1 MYRYPKRKRNN
12 TRTRW
17 IVFLAVVIVSFWL
30 TDGYTRLPFIPQ
42 SENTATYH
50 QLLQDNQEEGY
61 REDEQILL
69 KLATTDILELER
81 QKDYGKIY
89 DQYASQTL
97 KRSLARRDF
106 LKMGRC
112 LEVTMG
118 DLVDYQRDQWDFTRN
133 KTEHGTL
140 DSTTRS
146 VVRASGNV
154 KEQLTYVRE
163 GIDFKLNAIYWSST
177 RKDFLTCMN
186 QVTEDIQKAK
196 KKRVVEK
203 PPKPPAIKS
212 SSTTENPKPIPEAP
226 APNAKSPE
234 SAGAFASE
242 RLPEPTPPKKPA
254 PPPVTLKQPS
264 PPKPA
269 SPKPNAPSPTPEQ
282 KNTTPALE
290 PNPST
295 APSPAEPPIAP
306 PPSEAPPVPPAP
318 ADGQ

>member
-1 MYRYPKRKRNN
+1 MYRYHKRKRNN

-30 TDGYTRLPFIPQ
+30 TDGYTRLPFMPQ
-42 SENTATYH
+42 AENTATYH

-81 QKDYGKIY
+81 KKDYGKIY
-89 DQYASQTL
+89 DQYASQAL

-146 VVRASGNV
+146 VVRAGGNV

-163 GIDFKLNAIYWSST
+163 GIDFKLNAIYWSSA
-177 RKDFLTCMN
+177 RKDFLSCMN
-186 QVTEDIQKAK
+186 QVMEDIRKAQKQ
-196 KKRVVEK
+196 RTVEK
-203 PPKPPAIKS
+203 PPKPPGVKS
-212 SSTTENPKPIPEAP
+212 SSSTAEKPKPATDTPP
-226 APNAKSPE
+226 PSAKSPAP
-234 SAGAFASE
+234 AGAFASDS
-242 RLPEPTPPKKPA
+242 LPTAAPPKQTA
-254 PPPVTLKQPS
+254 PPVTAPQKPS

-269 SPKPNAPSPTPEQ
+269 PPAPEKKPPPPAAPEPKPTETPPAAP
-282 KNTTPALE
+282 A
-290 PNPST
+290 
-295 APSPAEPPIAP
+295 PAEL
-306 PPSEAPPVPPAP
+306 PPVPPPP
-318 ADGQ
+318 AEDQ